1 MSGRTPINSAL
12 LVKVRP
18 LLILRA
24 STSDVALDSDAARV
38 AKLVQE
44 KHQDGSLTAYIKQAM
59 LRQMLHDEQSYAYRT
74 SSLHTGG
81 VPLAPHQAPVAQP
94 MIARQATHH
103 QSSQSPLVSEQSI
116 AVTQQISESTMQG
129 AVGPALSAAVNH
141 LDITEQTVEMYET
154 QFPNSPAPI
163 EGERETRPRRRPGGG
178 ALSAMG

>member
-44 KHQDGSLTAYIKQAM
+44 KQQDGSLAAYIKQAM
-59 LRQMLHDEQSYAYRT
+59 LRQMLHDEQSFAAR
-74 SSLHTGG
+74 SSGLHVGV
-81 VPLAPHQAPVAQP
+81 VPLTPYQTPVAQP
-94 MIARQATHH
+94 VLAQQTAAHK
-103 QSSQSPLVSEQSI
+103 SVSIEGDESG
-116 AVTQQISESTMQG
+116 AVVQPPVGSTVQG
-129 AVGPALSAAVNH
+129 AGTPPSVPVSH
-141 LDITEQTVEMYET
+141 LDIIEQTVERYESN
-154 QFPNSPAPI
+154 FVASPEPI
-163 EGERETRPRRRPGGG
+163 PGEREARPRRRPGGG